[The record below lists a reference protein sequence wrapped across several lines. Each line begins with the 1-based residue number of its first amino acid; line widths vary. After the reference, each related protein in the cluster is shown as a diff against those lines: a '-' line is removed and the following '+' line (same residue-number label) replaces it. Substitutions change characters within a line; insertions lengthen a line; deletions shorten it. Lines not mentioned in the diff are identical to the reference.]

1 MTNAPP
7 YQEQHISAARVLS
20 NTRVREWMEE
30 RDAVGQVGEAVLD
43 AVKDGLKAGLERGL
57 VSLEAASGS
66 QGLGEV
72 GEGWDA

>member
-1 MTNAPP
+1 
-7 YQEQHISAARVLS
+7 
-20 NTRVREWMEE
+20 MEE